1 MVMSPGQNTT
11 ISNTT
16 KKQPRY
22 GSSPL
27 LMRPIG
33 RPVKVLAAKMLFA
46 TGGRHAAH
54 DVRHGDDHAE
64 VQQID
69 ADGLRDRDEQRQQHG
84 DRGNALQEEAED
96 QQDHGDDEQD
106 RIVAQ
111 TRAEVG
117 KADGVRRGVVIMAPP
132 RRMSTPR
139 SMRRRQNRRPA
150 ASGTGCCGKFDR
162 VDGLRMQGP

>member
-1 MVMSPGQNTT
+1 MALERCGP
-11 ISNTT
+11 
-16 KKQPRY
+16 PRPWKSGTRLPFY
-22 GSSPL
+22 SIPRTGSEDVV
-27 LMRPIG
+27 RH
-33 RPVKVLAAKMLFA
+33 RR
-46 TGGRHAAH
+46 RHAAH

-111 TRAEVG
+111 T
-117 KADGVRRGVVIMAPP
+117 PP
-132 RRMSTPR
+132 RLA
-139 SMRRRQNRRPA
+139 RPTA
-150 ASGTGCCGKFDR
+150 FGE
-162 VDGLRMQGP
+162 V

>member
-1 MVMSPGQNTT
+1 MLDYESAKIKLSLPKHGNESRAEHHDQQDYKEAAQ
-11 ISNTT
+11 IR
-16 KKQPRY
+16 QLALADAAHREAREGA
-22 GSSPL
+22 GSEDVV
-27 LMRPIG
+27 RH
-33 RPVKVLAAKMLFA
+33 RR
-46 TGGRHAAH
+46 RHAAH

-111 TRAEVG
+111 
-117 KADGVRRGVVIMAPP
+117 APP
-132 RRMSTPR
+132 RLA
-139 SMRRRQNRRPA
+139 RPTA
-150 ASGTGCCGKFDR
+150 FGE
-162 VDGLRMQGP
+162 V